1 LDLKAASKEVYMFDV
16 DTSIWSR
23 LADAPRAALGPG
35 CAVSGD
41 SFLYWGGARSINATE
56 FIEGGANSINVSELN
71 EEGPAIL
78 NLASNTWGNKYYPSG
93 QAPKSS
99 ADRAVLSKIGLAAL
113 TLMSVAASSL
123 VL

>member
-1 LDLKAASKEVYMFDV
+1 MFDV

-41 SFLYWGGARSINATE
+41 SFLYWGGAKSFNASKLNEEGAMPINA
-56 FIEGGANSINVSELN
+56 SELN

-99 ADRAVLSKIGLAAL
+99 ADRPVLSKIGFVAL
-113 TLMSVAASSL
+113 TLMSVAASSF